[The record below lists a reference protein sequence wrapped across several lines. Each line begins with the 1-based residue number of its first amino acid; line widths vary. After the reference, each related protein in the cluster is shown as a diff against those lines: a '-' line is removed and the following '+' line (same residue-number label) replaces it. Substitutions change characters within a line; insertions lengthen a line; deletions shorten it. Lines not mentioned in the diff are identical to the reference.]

1 MSVDKRNKYRD
12 VLITAKRARQLQG
25 GASPQVTS
33 KSMKFSR
40 VAQEELAAGKISAD
54 SVGYKI
60 ASEYKAEADI
70 AASFAAQQSSPAVRQ
85 TAIAADSAVLDDDED
100 DLHEDDLDDEFD
112 EDEDEL
118 DDLDDEDIEDDA
130 DADGEQD
137 DALLEDEDDDDEDAD
152 DEDVEVEPVDL
163 EEEEP

>member
-1 MSVDKRNKYRD
+1 MSPDKGNKYRD

-40 VAQEELAAGKISAD
+40 VAQEELAAGKIDAG

-70 AASFAAQQSSPAVRQ
+70 AADFAAQQRSSAVRE
-85 TAIAADSAVLDDDED
+85 TAVAED
-100 DLHEDDLDDEFD
+100 TADLDD
-112 EDEDEL
+112 L
-118 DDLDDEDIEDDA
+118 
-130 DADGEQD
+130 GH
-137 DALLEDEDDDDEDAD
+137 
-152 DEDVEVEPVDL
+152 DL
-163 EEEEP
+163 EEA